1 MPYLSMTRL
10 KLNSPLYLIPFWFHT
25 QRVVKQM
32 KVSEGFMKGKLLVTH
47 NLSMWTMTLWVSEEA
62 LHNFY
67 LSGAH
72 RIVMGKLS
80 EFSSEAIAGHQ
91 EVESN
96 EFPSWEYAR
105 NELSR
110 IGYLG
115 KLKKPSVDHENRIIS
130 STKIAILNIFL
141 TPTKSVSN

>member
-1 MPYLSMTRL
+1 
-10 KLNSPLYLIPFWFHT
+10 
-25 QRVVKQM
+25 M
-32 KVSEGFMKGKLLVTH
+32 KASEGFMKGKLLVTH

-72 RIVMGKLS
+72 RMVMKKLS

-96 EFPSWEYAR
+96 ELPSWEYAR

-130 STKIAILNIFL
+130 SPKIAILNIFL

>member
-1 MPYLSMTRL
+1 MAYLSMTRL
-10 KLNSPLYLIPFWFHT
+10 KLKSPLYLIPFWFHT

-32 KVSEGFMKGKLLVTH
+32 KASEGFLKGKLLVTH

-72 RIVMGKLS
+72 RLVMKKLS

-96 EFPSWEYAR
+96 ELPSWEYVR
-105 NELSR
+105 NELCL

-115 KLKKPSVDHENRIIS
+115 KLKEPSTNHKNRIILS
-130 STKIAILNIFL
+130 PKIVILNIFL
-141 TPTKSVSN
+141 TPSKSVSN